1 MPYGHF
7 DKAAYHIHVT
17 NPLHVCQG
25 VKQVRVDGKTVAG
38 LIVPVFGDGRTHT
51 VEVVMGI

>member
-38 LIVPVFGDGRTHT
+38 AIVPVFGDGRTHT
-51 VEVVMGI
+51 AEVVMGI